1 MEGAMTERVI
11 LKVSPQGQ
19 VTLRRDVMT
28 ALKQPRHL
36 EAWVENGTL
45 MLRPAVAATLEA
57 AEGMF
62 GKQGIT
68 RDVLVEALRIVRRR
82 QNPKTMP

>member
-1 MEGAMTERVI
+1 MTERVI

-19 VTLRRDVMT
+19 VTLRRDVMA

-45 MLRPAVAATLEA
+45 MLRPAASATLAEA
-57 AEGMF
+57 EAMF
-62 GKQGIT
+62 AKQGIT
-68 RDVLVEALRIVRRR
+68 RDVLVEALRIVKRR
-82 QNPKTMP
+82 QSPRP